1 MLKSIKCEKII
12 DSCLNFKKGLNSIIG
27 ADDAHNSIGKSSIL
41 MLIDFCFG
49 GSDFITKCDDVIKNV
64 GQLSVY
70 ITFSFDKDYT
80 FVRNTDESNRVFD
93 VQSEEYIPL
102 SEYLNFLSKKY
113 LPGNCDLSF
122 REYINGFFRISQK
135 NNYDDQRPLHNFP
148 KENWESIRKRTLKIF
163 GKYWIIEDLEKSKS
177 EKLKESKDIKGTFN
191 SGAIKKITK
200 KDLSIN
206 NKKINE
212 ISFEISEIK
221 KSLKNNVT
229 DIKLIINE
237 RNLKLKNEKDKILDS
252 KMELQIQLSRI
263 ESNLSGSKI
272 RNGKSFKEVIEFF
285 PEINSDRLAEV
296 ENFHKG
302 ISKILKKQLEEEKE
316 SIILGIESANN
327 EISHIDE
334 ELLSIVNSE
343 ESAVYLLERLIELD
357 RLERELI
364 QQNNYW
370 IQDHTVKLS
379 IKRLQSNIDEA
390 IENSI
395 SHIETILNEGLKF
408 FIEKIYTNNPIL
420 PKINF
425 LKTDYKFNHGDDR
438 GTGKSYANMIA
449 LDLTY
454 LKNTNLP
461 CIAHDSLLFKNI
473 DIPAIE
479 NLISIYSGFDKQ
491 IFIAIDEIHKYDKI
505 TMERLYESQFLMLNK
520 DRLAFKNKW
529 KIQK

>member
-1 MLKSIKCEKII
+1 
-12 DSCLNFKKGLNSIIG
+12 
-27 ADDAHNSIGKSSIL
+27 
-41 MLIDFCFG
+41 
-49 GSDFITKCDDVIKNV
+49 
-64 GQLSVY
+64 
-70 ITFSFDKDYT
+70 
-80 FVRNTDESNRVFD
+80 
-93 VQSEEYIPL
+93 
-102 SEYLNFLSKKY
+102 
-113 LPGNCDLSF
+113 
-122 REYINGFFRISQK
+122 
-135 NNYDDQRPLHNFP
+135 
-148 KENWESIRKRTLKIF
+148 
-163 GKYWIIEDLEKSKS
+163 
-177 EKLKESKDIKGTFN
+177 
-191 SGAIKKITK
+191 
-200 KDLSIN
+200 
-206 NKKINE
+206 
-212 ISFEISEIK
+212 
-221 KSLKNNVT
+221 
-229 DIKLIINE
+229 
-237 RNLKLKNEKDKILDS
+237 
-252 KMELQIQLSRI
+252 
-263 ESNLSGSKI
+263 
-272 RNGKSFKEVIEFF
+272 
-285 PEINSDRLAEV
+285 
-296 ENFHKG
+296 
-302 ISKILKKQLEEEKE
+302 
-316 SIILGIESANN
+316 
-327 EISHIDE
+327 IDE

-379 IKRLQSNIDEA
+379 IKGLQSNIDEA